1 MARFKT
7 GDNLWFSVGMYTGRI
22 WEVREVCERV
32 YGICPS
38 GSFFVEYV
46 PIEDVDTLAEPWHND
61 G

>member
-1 MARFKT
+1 MIIFGSQSACTLAGYGRFVR
-7 GDNLWFSVGMYTGRI
+7 SVT
-22 WEVREVCERV
+22 RV